1 MEEIEK
7 KVINLKNKIDKKWLA
22 VFFYLVF
29 CLGVV
34 FSLDMA
40 KRYKVNKQDVENEY
54 NKSMYEAYGYIK
66 NVEEELAK
74 LEIINTRPM
83 VITTL
88 STIWSKAALAKTD
101 IESLPLEQNNLS
113 TTSNFLTQL
122 SDYSYTLLKKQLTSD
137 ELVIQENYKD
147 ISYLHEQTKKL
158 ANVML
163 SVYNDLNAN
172 SIKWDELKKI
182 GNAEFSNLEISSSV
196 ENIAQIGKIFQKYE
210 GLIYDGA
217 FSEHVTEEKPK
228 LLNMENQTSKDEAK
242 EYIKN
247 LFGEENIESITE
259 KEDVNFELELYVFD
273 VKLKDETNTRN
284 IYITKN
290 DCKLYLM
297 LYDEKASSENITI
310 NEAKKIA
317 TNFLSS
323 LGAENMKETYYLKTE
338 NMAIINYAATQ
349 DDIILYPDLIK
360 VKISLDTGKV
370 CSVEAKGYIFNHE
383 KRENLN
389 FKYTLEEA
397 KKKINENVKI
407 TSTNIAIIP
416 TDSKKEVLTYEFVG
430 MVEDKE
436 CLIYINANTLEEEK
450 VFLIIETPDG
460 FLTV

>member
-1 MEEIEK
+1 MEEFEK
-7 KVINLKNKIDKKWLA
+7 KIINLKNKIDKKWLA

-290 DCKLYLM
+290 
-297 LYDEKASSENITI
+297 
-310 NEAKKIA
+310 
-317 TNFLSS
+317 
-323 LGAENMKETYYLKTE
+323 
-338 NMAIINYAATQ
+338 Q
-349 DDIILYPDLIK
+349 QLI
-360 VKISLDTGKV
+360 
-370 CSVEAKGYIFNHE
+370 
-383 KRENLN
+383 
-389 FKYTLEEA
+389 
-397 KKKINENVKI
+397 
-407 TSTNIAIIP
+407 
-416 TDSKKEVLTYEFVG
+416 
-430 MVEDKE
+430 
-436 CLIYINANTLEEEK
+436 
-450 VFLIIETPDG
+450 
-460 FLTV
+460 